1 MKTTLQ
7 IVNDM
12 VNFLPETA
20 RRNLNALKQRY
31 HSDFEVDAKHPS
43 YHFWRNNKSLADA
56 AGPLYTKLKSL
67 RKTSRKLTDKLIKP
81 IGERYTQENINALQS
96 AFRTIDAPHRSDANS
111 WKLDVSVQGY
121 ENNQTKGSWHGPTAK
136 IKLPIT
142 YFKNVQQVKCNEI
155 HRLTRDGEQFICFI
169 TRYDQFPDD
178 SLPEAEVFRTK
189 NQNVSP
195 TGGGVG
201 ENEGWYIEQQFDDRL
216 VNAFNWD
223 YKKAKQL
230 FNKRVKAK
238 MMELLAL

>member
-12 VNFLPETA
+12 VNSMPDMA
-20 RRNLNALKQRY
+20 RRNLDALKERY
-31 HSDFEVDAKHPS
+31 GGYEVDAKHPS
-43 YHFWRNNKSLADA
+43 FHFWRNNKSLADA
-56 AGPLYTKLKSL
+56 AGPLYSKLKSL
-67 RKTSRKLTDKLIKP
+67 RKMSRELRDKLVKP
-81 IGERYTQENINALQS
+81 IGERYTQANINALQE
-96 AFRTIDAPHRSDANS
+96 AFRTIDAPHRCDANS
-111 WKLDVSVQGY
+111 WRLEASVQGY
-121 ENNQTKGSWHGPTAK
+121 EHNQTKGSWSGPIAQ

-142 YFKNVQQVKCNEI
+142 YFKNVQQVKRNEI
-155 HRLTRDGEQFICFI
+155 HKLTRDGEQFICFI

-178 SLPEAEVFRTK
+178 SLPEAKVFRTK
-189 NQNVSP
+189 NRNVSP
-195 TGGGVG
+195 TGGGLG
-201 ENEGWYIEQQFDDRL
+201 ENEGWYIEQQFDDRT

>member
-7 IVNDM
+7 IVTDM
-12 VNFLPETA
+12 VNVLPETA
-20 RRNLNALKQRY
+20 RRNLDALKHRY
-31 HSDFEVDAKHPS
+31 GDWEVDAKHSS

-56 AGPLYTKLKSL
+56 AGPLYTKLKTL
-67 RKTSRKLTDKLIKP
+67 RKVSRELRDKLVKP
-81 IGERYTQENINALQS
+81 IGERYTQKNIDALQK
-96 AFRTIDAPHRSDANS
+96 AFRTIDAPHRCDANS
-111 WKLDVSVQGY
+111 WRFEVSVQGF
-121 ENNQTKGSWHGPTAK
+121 EHTQSKGSWHGPIAN
-136 IKLPIT
+136 IKLPLT
-142 YFKNVQQVKCNEI
+142 YFKNVQQVKWNEM

-169 TRYDQFPDD
+169 TRYNPIPDD
-178 SLPEAEVFRTK
+178 SLPEAKVFKTR

-195 TGGGVG
+195 TGGGIG
-201 ENEGWYIEQQFDDRL
+201 ENEGWYIEQQFDDRV

>member
-12 VNFLPETA
+12 VNSMPDMA
-20 RRNLNALKQRY
+20 RRNLDALKERHRGY
-31 HSDFEVDAKHPS
+31 EVDAKHPS
-43 YHFWRNNKSLADA
+43 FHFWRNNKSLADA
-56 AGPLYTKLKSL
+56 AGPLYSKLKTL
-67 RKTSRKLTDKLIKP
+67 RRVSRELRDKLVKP
-81 IGERYTQENINALQS
+81 IGERYTQANINALQD
-96 AFRTIDAPHRSDANS
+96 AFKTIDSPSRCDANS
-111 WKLDVSVQGY
+111 WRLEVFVQGY
-121 ENNQTKGSWHGPTAK
+121 DHTQTKGSWSGPTAH

-142 YFKNVQQVKCNEI
+142 YFKNVQQVKRNEV

-169 TRYDQFPDD
+169 TRYNRVLDD
-178 SLPEAEVFRTK
+178 SLPEAKVFKTK

-195 TGGGVG
+195 TGGGG
-201 ENEGWYIEQQFDDRL
+201 GWTAGWYIEQQFDDCT
-216 VNAFNWD
+216 VNAFNWE

>member
-12 VNFLPETA
+12 VNSMPETA
-20 RRNLNALKQRY
+20 RRNLDALKERY
-31 HSDFEVDAKHPS
+31 GGYEVDAKHPS
-43 YHFWRNNKSLADA
+43 FHFWRNNKSLADA
-56 AGPLYTKLKSL
+56 AGPLYSKLKSL
-67 RKTSRKLTDKLIKP
+67 RKTSRELRDKLVKP
-81 IGERYTQENINALQS
+81 IGARYTQDNINALQE
-96 AFRTIDAPHRSDANS
+96 AFRTIDAPHRCDANS
-111 WKLDVSVQGY
+111 WRLEASVQGY
-121 ENNQTKGSWHGPTAK
+121 EHNQTKGSWSGPIAQ

-142 YFKNVQQVKCNEI
+142 YFKNVQQVKRNEI
-155 HRLTRDGEQFICFI
+155 HKLTRDGEQFICFI

-178 SLPEAEVFRTK
+178 SLPEAKVFRTK
-189 NQNVSP
+189 NRNVSP
-195 TGGGVG
+195 TGGGLG
-201 ENEGWYIEQQFDDRL
+201 ENEGWYIEQQFDDRT